1 MESGL
6 WEMDIEKMRG
16 YFLKLGEPRT
26 LEEVVADLSGTAIPS
41 AVEEILQELVS
52 NRVIESKQ
60 LCEGCTVFCAPLKAS
75 EKRFNTPVT
84 GLKQRAKLAF
94 KSPAKVPTPT
104 CGREGQLRKTSPDT
118 NPEDVARDV
127 LKLKSKLETVQR
139 EIKDLSED
147 YHEDELQVH
156 IDKLHEYNEVKDA
169 GQILLGKIAEV
180 QGTTT
185 AAVYERFGLDLA
197 D

>member
-1 MESGL
+1 MTTL
-6 WEMDIEKMRG
+6 DIEHVRE

-26 LEEVVADLSGTAIPS
+26 LEEVVTDLSGTAIPS
-41 AVEEILQELVS
+41 AVEETLQELVIS
-52 NRVIESKQ
+52 GVIETKQ
-60 LCEGCTVFCAPLKAS
+60 LCEGCTVFCAPLKS
-75 EKRFNTPVT
+75 SRKRFNTPVA
-84 GLKQRAKLAF
+84 GVKQRAKLAF
-94 KSPAKVPTPT
+94 KSPAKVWTPT
-104 CGREGQLRKTSPDT
+104 CEREGNLRKTSPDT
-118 NPEDVARDV
+118 NPEDVARAV

-180 QGTTT
+180 EGTTT
-185 AAVYERFGLDLA
+185 AAVYERFGLDLT